1 MRPLILF
8 LISFVIIS
16 AFGLSNE
23 AKAGT
28 VPMMNTEHTYI
39 DIRDLGAKANDGTDD
54 SAAIAQAIQKAD
66 EAGGG
71 TVFLPAGTYRVSTI
85 NVTVQNPITITGE
98 PGTVLDGTRSTQPV
112 LFTIG
117 GARKESAPLA
127 ANTAKGSQTIHTA
140 LSVAPGDIV
149 LLHSTD
155 LFNPARSYYYRGEL
169 AEVQAVSDNGIT
181 FTRPLFDAYDAAS
194 TVVYKLTMP
203 AITINQLMIE
213 RNSSH
218 AGLLVQYAR
227 NLQLTN
233 VEVAG
238 ARERGMGVS
247 YVYGGTIENNE
258 ASDCWYE
265 GSGTSYG
272 LSIASSQ
279 HLTVRD
285 NWFHGGRHGLSL
297 GGQEPARDITITQNV
312 IDNYEQSRVGAFN
325 THENVEYITV
335 SQNEILNGVSTV
347 GDHLTYEDNNI
358 ATRVDYPGI
367 IVKQNTN
374 SQELVFRNNKIT
386 APDHYGILL
395 ETYLPSLEIQQ
406 LRIEGNTIRSKS
418 AGIGIKPRI
427 ETATDTKIKNLVIRN
442 NDIVSSIDS
451 AISIRNYK
459 QTPIGV
465 ENLIVEGGTYASASN
480 KGIYIQNAPGSGQ
493 ASITGATIRT
503 DKNTEYGMMLLY
515 FNRIAIDT
523 SRIEGP
529 AALGNSSFFQ
539 YADSVSITNSTLRN
553 WSYKNGVRIY
563 NVGRMQLEN
572 NTYDN
577 TPS

>member
-1 MRPLILF
+1 
-8 LISFVIIS
+8 
-16 AFGLSNE
+16 
-23 AKAGT
+23 
-28 VPMMNTEHTYI
+28 MMNTEHTYI

>member
-8 LISFVIIS
+8 LISFVMIS

-28 VPMMNTEHTYI
+28 VSMMNTEHTYI
-39 DIRDLGAKANDGTDD
+39 DIRDLGAKANDGIDD

-71 TVFLPAGTYRVSTI
+71 TVFLPAGTYHVSTI
-85 NVTVQNPITITGE
+85 NATVQNPITITGE

-127 ANTAKGSQTIHTA
+127 ANTAKGSQTIRTA

-169 AEVQAVSDNGIT
+169 AEVQAVSDNSIT

-395 ETYLPSLEIQQ
+395 ETYLPSLEVQQ

-451 AISIRNYK
+451 AISVRNYK

-480 KGIYIQNAPGSGQ
+480 KGIYIQNAPGFGQ

-515 FNRIAIDT
+515 FNRIAIDA

-539 YADSVSITNSTLRN
+539 YADNVSITNSTLKN
-553 WSYKNGVRIY
+553 WSYKNGVRTY